1 MADKKIVHN
10 WDMVKPGDIISFR
23 YKTKKTGLT
32 KMHSLL
38 VLNPRL
44 PILGAKPEQSKFHLI
59 GIKLEQ
65 SNVQQLRLTSREIF
79 FLEQIGELKSIYDFP
94 GAGQNLYKFN
104 IDPKFIL
111 NEKRGV
117 RKRAYDLISKSLNI
131 QGQYRTYDY
140 RRARRSAVYLEPI
153 RVYREVKPDDDKL

>member
-1 MADKKIVHN
+1 MAKKIPHS

-23 YKTKKTGLT
+23 YKTKRTNLT
-32 KMHSLL
+32 KMHSIL

-44 PILGAKPEQSKFHLI
+44 PIIGAKAGQSKFHLI

-65 SNVQQLRLTSREIF
+65 SNIQQLRLTSREVF
-79 FLEQIGELKSIYDFP
+79 FLEKIGEFVSVYDLDGP
-94 GAGQNLYKFN
+94 ENLYKFN
-104 IDPKFIL
+104 IDSKFIL

-131 QGQYRTYDY
+131 EGQYRTYDY

-153 RVYREVKPDDDKL
+153 RIYREVKGEETDED

>member
-44 PILGAKPEQSKFHLI
+44 PVIGAKPGQSKFHLI

-65 SNVQQLRLTSREIF
+65 SNIQQLRLTSKELHH
-79 FLEQIGELKSIYDFP
+79 LEKIGE
-94 GAGQNLYKFN
+94 
-104 IDPKFIL
+104 
-111 NEKRGV
+111 
-117 RKRAYDLISKSLNI
+117 
-131 QGQYRTYDY
+131 
-140 RRARRSAVYLEPI
+140 
-153 RVYREVKPDDDKL
+153 